1 MADDDSFSESETGR
15 SAVSA
20 PASTAFRKMSRLPS
34 GKERARLR
42 QSRSAT
48 SLRNPYLDDDTE
60 AMHEDDDDDDAT
72 HDAPDAPPAPAPA
85 PKSVLSATAAP
96 HTPASVLAAQ
106 QQAPVAAAS
115 SKRTRAGPTLVP
127 TAPKVPKTSSEKD
140 ATPRLI
146 VVLEQA
152 CLETYKVSSG
162 SATHARGNKDAGE
175 KYALLNCDD
184 HQKVLAK
191 MGRDIAEARPDITHQ
206 CLLTLLDSPLN
217 KAGLLQ
223 VYIHTSKGVLIEV
236 NPQVRIPRTFKRFS
250 GLMGTWPY

>member
-1 MADDDSFSESETGR
+1 MADEDYFSPDESETGR

-20 PASTAFRKMSRLPS
+20 PATTAFRKMSRLPS
-34 GKERARLR
+34 TEGRADLR
-42 QSRSAT
+42 ASRSVT
-48 SLRNPYLDDDTE
+48 SLRNPYLQDE
-60 AMHEDDDDDDAT
+60 EMAPAGEDDDEEA
-72 HDAPDAPPAPAPA
+72 APAPA
-85 PKSVLSATAAP
+85 KSVLSPTAAP
-96 HTPASVLAAQ
+96 HTPASVLRA
-106 QQAPVAAAS
+106 QAPVASTS

-127 TAPKVPKTSSEKD
+127 NAPKVPKTVSEKNN
-140 ATPRLI
+140 TPRLI

-152 CLETYKVSSG
+152 CLETYKISSG
-162 SATHARGNKDAGE
+162 SATHARGNKEASE

-250 GLMGTWPY
+250 GLMGRFCWLTKCNCFIA